1 MFQRGFKT
9 WCEKVSLEIRVE
21 LALGQTDPLSPDTFA
36 DYLGVRLWTP
46 VNLPRL
52 SPEAQKV
59 LSEEGDNWSA
69 VTVSYNGVDAII
81 YNDDH
86 KPRRRS
92 SDIMHELAHV
102 VLGHDPSTVLLSQDG
117 KAALRSF
124 NRQQEEEA
132 AWLSGCL
139 LLPRP
144 ALVFIVRTKMA
155 VERACKEYGVSDD
168 MLDYRLKVTGVE
180 IQMKRRSRSRSAPT
194 R

>member
-9 WCEKVSLEIRVE
+9 WCEKIALEIRAE
-21 LALGQTDPLSPDTFA
+21 LAFGQADPLNPDTFA

-46 VNLPRL
+46 AELPIL
-52 SPEAQKV
+52 SPEARRI
-59 LSEEGDNWSA
+59 LLEESDNWSA
-69 VTVSYNGVDAII
+69 VTVSYNGRDAII

-92 SDIMHELAHV
+92 SDIMHELAHL
-102 VLGHDPSTVLLSQDG
+102 VLGHDPSTVFLSQDG
-117 KAALRSF
+117 KTGLRSF

-144 ALVFIVRTKMA
+144 ALVVIAATKMSA
-155 VERACKEYGVSDD
+155 ERACEEYGVSED
-168 MLDYRLKVTGVE
+168 MLSYRLKVTGVE
-180 IQMKRRSRSRSAPT
+180 IQMKRRSRFPSAA
-194 R
+194 RR